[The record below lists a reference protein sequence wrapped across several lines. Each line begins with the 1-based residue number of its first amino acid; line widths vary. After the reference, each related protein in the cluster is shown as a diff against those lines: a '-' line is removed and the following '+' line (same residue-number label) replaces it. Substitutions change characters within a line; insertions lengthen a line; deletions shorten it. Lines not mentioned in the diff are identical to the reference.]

1 VPIIVNNVPILI
13 NKVVEN
19 EPAPLISGVQNLRPL
34 LKAGTEEII
43 TEIDP
48 NVLIIPEK
56 PRTKEKRVSHFLQHM
71 TTI

>member
-1 VPIIVNNVPILI
+1 MPIIVNNVPILI